1 MNVLSVRDLRKSF
14 GAVEVLRGVDF
25 TAEAG
30 EFICLLGP
38 SGCGKSTLLRC
49 IAGLE
54 QVTSGQIEI
63 GGRDMTGV
71 NPALRDLAMVF
82 QNYALYP
89 HLNVRKN
96 MSFGLALQGMKRAEI
111 DKRVA
116 EAARILA
123 IDTLMERK
131 PRELSG
137 GQRQRVAIGR
147 AIVRD
152 PQVFLFDEPL
162 SNLDAALRTQTRY
175 ELARLH
181 KALGR
186 TMIFVTHDQIEAM
199 TLATKVVVLN
209 GGRVEQVGRPLDLY
223 RRPANRFV
231 AGFIGTPQMNFLPA
245 SVAAGRVTLAG
256 QSMDHAV
263 SGDGARVRE
272 VGLRPENI
280 RLLSRD
286 QAGLL
291 AEVVAVEHL
300 GAESMVFARTPAGQ
314 SLIVRADGMTE
325 IATGH
330 AVTLGLEPAQM
341 HFFDDAGMRV
351 DLVSG

>member
-1 MNVLSVRDLRKSF
+1 MNVLSVRNLRKSF
-14 GAVEVLRGVDF
+14 GTVDVLRGVDF
-25 TAEAG
+25 TAELG

-54 QVTSGQIEI
+54 QVSGGQIEI

-71 NPALRDLAMVF
+71 NPSERDLAMVF

-96 MSFGLALQGMKRAEI
+96 MSFGLSLQGMKRPEI
-111 DKRVA
+111 DRRVA

-123 IDTLMERK
+123 IDALLDRK

-181 KALGR
+181 KELGR

-256 QSMDHAV
+256 QSMDLAV
-263 SGDGARVRE
+263 VGDGARVRE

-280 RLLSRD
+280 RLLP
-286 QAGLL
+286 QGQPGLV
-291 AEVVAVEHL
+291 ATVVAVEHL
-300 GAESMVFARTPAGQ
+300 GAESMVFARTPADQ
-314 SLIVRADGMTE
+314 SLVVRTDGLTQ
-325 IATGH
+325 IATGDG
-330 AVTLGLEPAQM
+330 VTLGLDPAQM
-341 HFFDDAGMRV
+341 HFFDKAGMRV
-351 DLVSG
+351 ELAST